1 MKIQFIQTG
10 EPNAVQTQKTNL
22 MHVQK
27 AAQAKGTHAGLY
39 LVNCQ
44 FIGLLFTLFCQFIGL
59 HLHLFCQ
66 FINLRLWE

>member
-1 MKIQFIQTG
+1 
-10 EPNAVQTQKTNL
+10 
-22 MHVQK
+22 MHVQE
-27 AAQAKGTHAGLY
+27 AVQAKRTHAGLY
-39 LVNCQ
+39 LFNCQ